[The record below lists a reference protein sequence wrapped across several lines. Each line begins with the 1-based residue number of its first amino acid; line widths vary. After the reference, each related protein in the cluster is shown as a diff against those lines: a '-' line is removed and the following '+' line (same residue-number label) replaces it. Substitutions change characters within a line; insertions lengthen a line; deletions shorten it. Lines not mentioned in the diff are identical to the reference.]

1 MPMLTPRSLTS
12 FVCVVLPSAIA
23 LGQQPIRVRTGPD
36 MQTRFLLGPADGP
49 FAQPFSPAEFQAART
64 GPVAVNHDRLWRL
77 ATDPLARSVTTSPA
91 DRTAL
96 YAISFDVPSP
106 LPAFAF
112 LTFEYTVDNLL
123 GTAPNPGVFLNGTPV
138 SGNTTALQGINGP
151 YVLTRSD
158 VAPLLVAGTNW
169 LYVYAVDEGGP
180 AAVAFSAEFRFDP
193 PPYHVPF
200 GQPCQVPG
208 APELRPNQ
216 LPRIGQMFAYGLW
229 NLPANEVAVGILG
242 QSAATWGGVSL
253 PVPLGFVGMPDCELY
268 ISPDLSLP
276 PQSTGTTGQVLQG
289 FLIPNDPLLVGAEF
303 FQQALVSRLGTTP
316 SRLFVTNAAHGIVG
330 R

>member
-1 MPMLTPRSLTS
+1 MPIARILALIGCIFLHTGATS
-12 FVCVVLPSAIA
+12 
-23 LGQQPIRVRTGPD
+23 QQPIRVRTGPD
-36 MQTRFLLGPADGP
+36 MQVRFLLGPADGP
-49 FAQPFSPAEFQAART
+49 FAQPFSPADFQAART
-64 GPVAVNHDRLWRL
+64 GPVAVNLDRLWRL
-77 ATDPLARSVTTSPA
+77 ATDPLARSVTTAPA
-91 DRTAL
+91 DHTAL

-106 LPAFAF
+106 PSFAF

-123 GTAPNPGVFLNGTPV
+123 GTAPNPGVLINGTPV
-138 SGNTTALQGINGP
+138 SGNTTGLAGINGP

-169 LYVYAVDEGGP
+169 LYVNAVDEGGP
-180 AAVAFSAEFRFDP
+180 AAVAFSAEFRFDA

-200 GQPCQVPG
+200 GQPCQEQG

-216 LPRIGQMFAYGLW
+216 PPRLGQLFAYGLW
-229 NLPANEVAVGILG
+229 NLPANEIAVGVLG
-242 QSAATWGGVSL
+242 QSAAAWGAVTL

-268 ISPDLSLP
+268 VSPDFSLP
-276 PQSTGTTGQVLQG
+276 PQGTGTTGQILQG
-289 FLIPNDPLLVGAEF
+289 FFIPNDPLLVGLEF
-303 FQQALVSRLGTTP
+303 FHQAVVSRLGTTP